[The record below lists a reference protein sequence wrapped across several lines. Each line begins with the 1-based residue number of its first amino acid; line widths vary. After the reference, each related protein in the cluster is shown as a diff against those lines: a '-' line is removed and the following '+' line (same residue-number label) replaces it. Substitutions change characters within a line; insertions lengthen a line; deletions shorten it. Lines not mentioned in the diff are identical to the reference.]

1 MLGRRIMKKA
11 TSLAITV
18 SIWCVYSMV
27 VLAAPTD
34 ANGELTI
41 TGTVTVN
48 GQAAVSN
55 STIRSGSV
63 IETGA
68 GSMATASLGKAG
80 KVELGENS
88 SLTLRFTDN
97 SITGILSSGKVR
109 VMNSAGVATTFTTK
123 DATVI
128 ADMGQANTF
137 ALEIECSH
145 THVDTF
151 AGMVTMR
158 TGTNDKQIAAG
169 TDAVAGNLTQAGCKP
184 CMRPVSNPAAF
195 PVGGSWLWLL
205 AAAGGAATAIFIGLN
220 EDPNPVGG
228 GGPVVVSPVRPPA
241 NNVG

>member
-1 MLGRRIMKKA
+1 MLGRGMMRKA
-11 TSLAITV
+11 TSLMMALTV
-18 SIWCVYSMV
+18 WCVYSMV
-27 VLAAPTD
+27 ALAAPGD
-34 ANGELTI
+34 ASGEITI
-41 TGTVTVN
+41 SGNVTVN

-55 STIRSGSV
+55 STIVSGSV

-68 GSMATASLGKAG
+68 GSTAVVSLGKAG
-80 KVELGENS
+80 RVEVAEGSN
-88 SLTLRFTDN
+88 LTLKFTAS

-109 VMNSAGVATTFTTK
+109 VSNAAGVATTFTTK

-137 ALEIECSH
+137 ALDIECSH

-151 AGMVTMR
+151 AGLVTMR
-158 TGTNDKQIAAG
+158 TGTNDKQVAAG
-169 TDAVAGNLTQAGCKP
+169 TDAVAGNLSQAGCKP

-220 EDPNPVGG
+220 EDPDPIGG
-228 GGPVVVSPVRPPA
+228 DTPVVISPNRVVQVA
-241 NNVG
+241 S